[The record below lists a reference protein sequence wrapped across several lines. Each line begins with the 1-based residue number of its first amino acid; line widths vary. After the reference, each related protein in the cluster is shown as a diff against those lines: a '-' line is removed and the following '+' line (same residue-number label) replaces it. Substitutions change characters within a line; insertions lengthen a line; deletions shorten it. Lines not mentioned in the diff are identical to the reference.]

1 MPLLNGGSVG
11 MAQMAARGIG
21 GRLEEMAVFFCLG
34 WSLSYL
40 GVTAKLAVPELD
52 AAEKTVVRPSSWVRP
67 ETDQRW
73 EDAGGI

>member
-1 MPLLNGGSVG
+1 
-11 MAQMAARGIG
+11 MAQMAASGIW

-40 GVTAKLAVPELD
+40 SVTAKLAVPELV

-67 ETDQRW
+67 EADQRW
-73 EDAGGI
+73 EDAGSV